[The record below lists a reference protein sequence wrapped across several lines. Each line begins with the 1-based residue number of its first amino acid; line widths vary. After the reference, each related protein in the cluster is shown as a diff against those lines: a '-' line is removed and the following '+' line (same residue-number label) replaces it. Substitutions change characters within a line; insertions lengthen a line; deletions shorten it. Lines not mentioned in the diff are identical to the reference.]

1 MTKVVKA
8 MSKFWKFI
16 TNKSEDGQEENVE
29 LRIQGDIVSDD
40 DVWIYEWLEMDHASP
55 NAFRDELNE
64 YDGKDITVWIDS
76 YGGDVFAA
84 AGIYNA
90 LKNHNG
96 KITTKIDGKA
106 MSAASVIAMAGDK
119 VMMSPV
125 AIMMIHNPLSSVQG
139 YASDMRKQADVL
151 DSVKE
156 SIVNAYQ
163 LKSGRS
169 RNKISQMMDDETWM
183 DANTAMKNGFADEM
197 LYTDK
202 EEDEPKNKA
211 INFCFNRLAIQNCA
225 KNSMQ
230 NLIKIEES
238 RNIQE
243 PKDDDIKV
251 VLEKINDKF
260 DKINDRL
267 DKLEDKPPMEPG
279 PKDEEKIKQLKAK
292 LALKCRL
299 L

>member
-1 MTKVVKA
+1 
-8 MSKFWKFI
+8 MSKFWDFVK
-16 TNKSEDGQEENVE
+16 NKGQDGQEDVE
-29 LRIQGDIVSDD
+29 LRIQGDIVNDD
-40 DVWIYEWLEMDHASP
+40 DAWIYEWLEMDCATP
-55 NAFRDELNE
+55 NAFRDELAQ

-125 AIMMIHNPLSSVQG
+125 AIMMIHNPLSSVHG

-151 DSVKE
+151 DSIKE

-169 RNKISQMMDDETWM
+169 RSKISQLMDDETWM

-202 EEDEPKNKA
+202 GEDEPKNKA

-230 NLIKIEES
+230 KLIEIEES
-238 RNIQE
+238 RNSQE
-243 PKDDDIKV
+243 SKDDIKA

-267 DKLEDKPPMEPG
+267 DKLEDKPPEEPE

-299 L
+299 

>member
-1 MTKVVKA
+1 

-202 EEDEPKNKA
+202 EESEPKNKA

-225 KNSMQ
+225 KDSMQ
-230 NLIKIEES
+230 KLIKIEES

-243 PKDDDIKV
+243 PKDDIKA

-267 DKLEDKPPMEPG
+267 DKLEDKPPSFRIPN
-279 PKDEEKIKQLKAK
+279 EELKLRAHEGAEQK
-292 LALKCRL
+292 EDQVLEYLMRN
-299 L
+299 

>member
-1 MTKVVKA
+1 